1 MSIHD
6 YKTALV
12 TGASSGIGAACTQ
25 MLSKAGLHVIA
36 AARRKDRLAQLADA
50 TGCEPLILDLKDTD
64 SLYAALGERE
74 VDVLVNNA
82 GLGRGFEGFIN
93 SQAEEIN
100 EMIDLNITAA
110 IHVVRAVLP
119 GMVNRGRG
127 HIVHIGS
134 IAGLYPLGFP
144 VYGATKGGLH
154 LFAQHLRMELK
165 GSGVRQTEICPGR
178 IATEFFDTAFKNQD
192 DREAFM
198 SGFEALQASDIAE
211 AIMYAVST
219 PLHVNVS
226 LIELTP
232 TQQMP
237 GGSIIERTSGG

>member
-1 MSIHD
+1 MPVND
-6 YKTALV
+6 YKTALI
-12 TGASSGIGAACTQ
+12 TGASSGIGAAATRTLCD
-25 MLSKAGLHVIA
+25 AGLKVIA
-36 AARRKDRLAQLADA
+36 LARREDRLSALAEE
-50 TGCEPLILDLKDTD
+50 TGCEPLVLDLKDTD
-64 SLYAALGERE
+64 AVYGALKGRE

-82 GLGRGFEGFIN
+82 GLGRGYEGFLK
-93 SQAEEIN
+93 STPAEIN
-100 EMIDLNITAA
+100 EMIDLNVSAA
-110 IHVVRAVLP
+110 IHVTHAVLG
-119 GMVNRGRG
+119 GMMERGRG
-127 HIVHIGS
+127 HMVHIGS

-178 IATEFFDTAFKNQD
+178 IATEFFDTAFKTEA
-192 DREAFM
+192 DRTAFM
-198 SGFEALQASDIAE
+198 AGFEALKAEDIVA
-211 AIMYAVST
+211 AIMYAIGT

-237 GGSIIERTSGG
+237 GGAILDRST